1 MPEAMPSTF
10 SSEHYF
16 KTQSSP
22 PKLSEEIDR
31 VRDFILEHVHQKRRI
46 VLITKQKSGGTT
58 VPLEHNVVR
67 FLDNFSAGTRGS
79 ASAEY
84 FLRTNRYAVI
94 FLYRSHSLQPFSR
107 RYSHSTH
114 PFLDLLHLPN
124 ELGQKPSSGEPLFGP
139 LPPAPLEVPSGPAT
153 ISVPDGE
160 LRPLAAVLRAYHT
173 VRAQNLLHT
182 ISFVTVNEYLWLLR
196 AVARVMGEPSIGLGR
211 SALLYLAAAV
221 SDFFIPEQ
229 KLSEH
234 KIQSRKGSLV
244 LEMDAV
250 PKVLK
255 DLAQEWSNQAYTVS
269 FKLET
274 DETLLIPKAR
284 AALERYGHQLVIAN
298 ELHTRKHQV
307 LFVERTGEVETVALP
322 ESTNVPIV
330 GTNPGVTG
338 TEEVEIEDQIVE
350 RLVKRHDQWIV
361 LG

>member
-1 MPEAMPSTF
+1 MNPSSSSEF
-10 SSEHYF
+10 SSDHYF
-16 KTQSSP
+16 KTQSP
-22 PKLSEEIDR
+22 PPTLSEEINRVKQFVLHHVQEDR
-31 VRDFILEHVHQKRRI
+31 RV
-46 VLITKQKSGGTT
+46 VLITSGGTT

-84 FLRTNRYAVI
+84 FLRSNRYAVI

-107 RYSHSTH
+107 CYSHSTH
-114 PFLDLLHLPN
+114 PFLDLLHLPHETN
-124 ELGQKPSSGEPLFGP
+124 
-139 LPPAPLEVPSGPAT
+139 LPTGPAT
-153 ISVPDGE
+153 ISVTDSE
-160 LRPLAAVLRAYHT
+160 MAPLAAVLRAYHT
-173 VRAQNLLHT
+173 VREKNLLLT
-182 ISFVTVNEYLWLLR
+182 IPFVTVNEYLWLLR
-196 AVARVMGEPSIGLGR
+196 SVARVMGEPSVGLGR

-234 KIQSRKGSLV
+234 KIQSGKGSLV

-255 DLAQEWSNQAYTVS
+255 DLAQEWTNQAYTVS

-274 DETLLIPKAR
+274 DQSLLIPKAQ

-307 LFVERTGEVETVALP
+307 IFVMKNGQIERIGLP
-322 ESTNVPIV
+322 QFSSVPVV
-330 GTNPGVTG
+330 GTNPEGRDQ
-338 TEEVEIEDQIVE
+338 VEIEDQIVE
-350 RLVKRHDQWIV
+350 RLIIRHDQWIS
-361 LG
+361 LQ

>member
-1 MPEAMPSTF
+1 MNPSSSCEF
-10 SSEHYF
+10 SSDHYF
-16 KTQSSP
+16 QTQSPP
-22 PKLSEEIDR
+22 PKLSEEINRVKEFVLHHVQQDR
-31 VRDFILEHVHQKRRI
+31 RV
-46 VLITKQKSGGTT
+46 VLITSGGTT

-124 ELGQKPSSGEPLFGP
+124 ESSPEPGPGQPLFGP
-139 LPPAPLEVPSGPAT
+139 LPPAPLEVPTGPAT
-153 ISVPDGE
+153 ISVTDSEMG
-160 LRPLAAVLRAYHT
+160 PLAAVLRAYHT
-173 VRAQNLLHT
+173 VREKNLLLT
-182 ISFVTVNEYLWLLR
+182 IPFVTVNEYLWLLR
-196 AVARVMGEPSIGLGR
+196 SVARVMGEPSVGLGR

-234 KIQSRKGSLV
+234 KIQSGKGSLV

-255 DLAQEWSNQAYTVS
+255 DLAQEWTNQAYTVS

-274 DETLLIPKAR
+274 DKTLLVPKAQ

-307 LFVERTGEVETVALP
+307 IFVMKNGQVERIGLP
-322 ESTNVPIV
+322 QFSSVPIV
-330 GTNPGVTG
+330 GTNPEGRDQ
-338 TEEVEIEDQIVE
+338 VEIEDQIVE
-350 RLVKRHDQWIV
+350 RLIRRHDEWISSE
-361 LG
+361 